1 MPRNTSQ
8 STSALRRAART
19 LPVLLLTAFAA
30 CTSLTP
36 TQRRILDV
44 LKRRGSAS
52 AEELRDALW
61 SDDPDGGP
69 DNPSTLHA
77 HVWHLNQRLK
87 SRGLLVRASRYSG
100 YRVIEIKDVR

>member
-1 MPRNTSQ
+1 MTE
-8 STSALRRAART
+8 RRCPGCGR
-19 LPVLLLTAFAA
+19 PFVDVDE
-30 CTSLTP
+30 SLTP

-52 AEELRDALW
+52 ADELRDALW
-61 SDDPDGGP
+61 SDGSNGGP

-87 SRGLLVRASRYSG
+87 SRGLLVRASRWSG
-100 YRVIEIKDVR
+100 YRVIRIEDVQ

>member
-1 MPRNTSQ
+1 MT
-8 STSALRRAART
+8 ARYCPGCGRP
-19 LPVLLLTAFAA
+19 LVDVDE
-30 CTSLTP
+30 SLTL

-52 AEELRDALW
+52 ADELRDAPR
-61 SDDPDGGP
+61 SNDPDGGP

-87 SRGLLVRASRYSG
+87 SRGLLVRASRWSG
-100 YRVIEIKDVR
+100 YRVIKIEDVR